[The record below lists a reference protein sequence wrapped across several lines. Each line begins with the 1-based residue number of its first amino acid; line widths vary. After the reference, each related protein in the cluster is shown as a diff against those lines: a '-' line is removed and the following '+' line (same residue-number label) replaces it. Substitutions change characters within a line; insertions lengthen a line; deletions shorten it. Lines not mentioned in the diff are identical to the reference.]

1 MIFIDTFQ
9 GAICQMPR
17 LCSIGSC
24 TDMQSRQKMDTD
36 TRGNASAAAIEA
48 AAVIPLMEMKLIT
61 I

>member
-24 TDMQSRQKMDTD
+24 TDMQS
-36 TRGNASAAAIEA
+36 
-48 AAVIPLMEMKLIT
+48 AVDET
-61 I
+61 ENGHRYQR